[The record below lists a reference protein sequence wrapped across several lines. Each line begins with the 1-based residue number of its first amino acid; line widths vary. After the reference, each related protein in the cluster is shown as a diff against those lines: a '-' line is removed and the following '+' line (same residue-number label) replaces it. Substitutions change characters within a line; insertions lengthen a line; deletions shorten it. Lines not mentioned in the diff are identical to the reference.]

1 MGDVILKL
9 QGITKSFASN
19 RVLDDINVEFER
31 GKCYAVVGENG
42 AGKSTLMKIIGGIYR
57 PDAGS
62 ILFEGQ
68 PVQFHSAAEA
78 IARGISVI
86 HQELSLVGNL
96 SIAHNI
102 FCNRE
107 PTNRLGLVDWAAM
120 VREAQKVFDAMG
132 VKIDARTPVGR
143 ISVGMQQI
151 VEIGKALSLNSK
163 VLIMDEP
170 TSALSEKEVDHLYEI
185 VANLRE
191 RGVTVIFISHKLT
204 EVFRVAER
212 IIVLRDG
219 VLVGNEAREAIDR
232 DGVVRLMVGRP
243 MSDLFP
249 ERRRRSGAT
258 VLEVRDLRRKGVF
271 EGISFELHEGE
282 VLGFAGLVGAGRTE
296 VARAI
301 FGADRPDGGEVLLRG
316 KRLNI
321 RSPRDAIREGICYLT
336 EDRKSE
342 GLFLPMK
349 VRANVVAAAL
359 DRFVTRY
366 GFYRPG
372 RIRQESARL
381 VDALDIRPAN
391 DELTAL
397 SLSGGNQQKTLLA
410 KWLATDPQV
419 LIADE
424 PTRGVDVGAKA
435 RIYQEL
441 RGLAARG
448 VGVLVI
454 SSELPEILGL
464 CDRVA
469 VFSEGRLA
477 RMLDNERLGQEDVM
491 RFAAK

>member
-1 MGDVILKL
+1 MADVILRL
-9 QGITKSFASN
+9 EDITKSFAGN
-19 RVLDDINVEFER
+19 KVLDRVSVEFER

-57 PDAGS
+57 PDSGAVF
-62 ILFEGQ
+62 FEGEQ
-68 PVQFHSAAEA
+68 VHLHSAAQA

-86 HQELSLVGNL
+86 HQELSLAGNL

-107 PTNRLGLVDWAAM
+107 LTTRLGFVDWAAQY
-120 VREAQKVFDAMG
+120 REAQKVFDSMG
-132 VKIDARTPVGR
+132 VKIDTRTLVGK
-143 ISVGMQQI
+143 ISIGMQQI

-185 VANLRE
+185 VAKLRD

-204 EVFRVAER
+204 EVFRMAER
-212 IIVLRDG
+212 IVVLRDG
-219 VLVGNEAREAIDR
+219 VLVGNADR
-232 DGVVRLMVGRP
+232 QATSRDEVVHLMVGRP
-243 MSDLFP
+243 MSDLYP
-249 ERRRRSGAT
+249 PRRAQRGAPI
-258 VLEVRDLRRKGVF
+258 LEARDLRRDGVF
-271 EGISFELHEGE
+271 QGISFELREGE

-301 FGADRPDGGEVLLRG
+301 FGADRLDGGEVLLRG
-316 KRLNI
+316 RRLRI

-342 GLFLPMK
+342 GLFLPMT
-349 VRANVVAAAL
+349 VRMNTVAAAL
-359 DRFVTRY
+359 DRFVTRW
-366 GFYRPG
+366 GFYRPAPL
-372 RIRQESARL
+372 RAESARL
-381 VDALDIRPAN
+381 VKALDIRPAN
-391 DELTAL
+391 DELPAL

-410 KWLATDPQV
+410 KWLCADPKV

-435 RIYQEL
+435 KIYQDL
-441 RGLAARG
+441 RALAERG
-448 VGVLVI
+448 VGVIVI
-454 SSELPEILGL
+454 SSELPEVLGL

-469 VFSEGRLA
+469 VFSEGRIAATLENDQLA
-477 RMLDNERLGQEDVM
+477 QEDVM
-491 RFAAK
+491 RYAAK